1 MIWLARGKMPWYSDW
16 WKMAIYRNAVIRVVC
31 NMYPNISAPYAKL
44 RGNCQRTMSLSTL
57 LTCCKVS
64 QIKNSDYIE
73 STAKLD
79 VRFTPQI
86 SWNIKISVA
95 LQNISRVIL
104 RTNNFSWQVPRRL
117 FYHDTKNKSFFLSV
131 TCIPELRL
139 NKGFTV
145 PQLHFLVFWR
155 LAFEIHPT
163 VFFLHEQSINQ
174 IWLVWSWKQHERD

>member
-1 MIWLARGKMPWYSDW
+1 MFGDSIAWFYNTLIPWYDW
-16 WKMAIYRNAVIRVVC
+16 PEGKCPDTLIGERWLYTVMLWSEWFDICTLTYLRPMQSSVET
-31 NMYPNISAPYAKL
+31 AKA
-44 RGNCQRTMSLSTL
+44 QWAFPLSYL
-57 LTCCKVS
+57 QTCCKVS

-86 SWNIKISVA
+86 SWNIKISIA

-104 RTNNFSWQVPRRL
+104 RTNNFSWQVPRKL

-145 PQLHFLVFWR
+145 P
-155 LAFEIHPT
+155 
-163 VFFLHEQSINQ
+163 
-174 IWLVWSWKQHERD
+174 